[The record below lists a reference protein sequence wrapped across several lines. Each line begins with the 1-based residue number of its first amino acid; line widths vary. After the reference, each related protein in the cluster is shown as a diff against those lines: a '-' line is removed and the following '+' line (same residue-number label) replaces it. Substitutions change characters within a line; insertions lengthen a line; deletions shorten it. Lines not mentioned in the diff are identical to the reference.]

1 MRVLAMTSLFPNP
14 YQPVLWSPNRLQ
26 LSWLAKK
33 VPVRVIAPI
42 PWTTERLGRQRFGN
56 LTKKTR
62 RFTID
67 NLEVEQPTYW
77 FPPGLWRSSYGRW
90 FRWSVRSTFERA
102 VKEFQPTL
110 IFAYWAYPDGWA
122 AVKLGHEHNLPVVI
136 QVMGSDVLQL
146 AQVKGRTAG
155 TAEALCE
162 ADGVWAVSQDLANH
176 VIRFGANPDR
186 VKLIYDGVDT
196 SLFYHGSQAEA
207 RTRLGLNS
215 SKKIIL
221 FVGNLVQ
228 VKAIDRLILAFDQ
241 LYHQRGDLELAI
253 LGQGELQPKLEAQA
267 RMLRCAS
274 AVKFHG
280 SKPQETLP
288 DWYRAADVFALP
300 SDSEG
305 VPNVLLEASACGL
318 PYVASNVGGIHE
330 IADRGHG
337 TLVPVGD
344 VAALALA
351 LEAALNA
358 KRPVAILARTREA
371 CIDEFIQ
378 WMEQI
383 AARRH

>member
-42 PWTTERLGRQRFGN
+42 PWTTERAGRHRSGN
-56 LTKKTR
+56 LTKETR

-67 NLEVEQPTYW
+67 NLDVEQPTYW
-77 FPPGLWRSSYGRW
+77 FPPGVWRSSYGRW
-90 FRWSVRSTFERA
+90 FRWSVRSVFERA
-102 VKEFQPTL
+102 VREFQPTV

-146 AQVKGRTAG
+146 AHVKGRTAG
-155 TAEALCE
+155 TAEALRE

-176 VIRFGANPDR
+176 VIQFGAKPER

-196 SLFYHGSQAEA
+196 SRFHPGSQAEA
-207 RTRLGLNS
+207 RARLGLDPT
-215 SKKIIL
+215 KKIIL
-221 FVGNLVQ
+221 FVGNLVP
-228 VKAIDRLILAFDQ
+228 VKAIDRLLLATEQ
-241 LYHQRGDLELAI
+241 LATRRSDLHVAI
-253 LGQGELQPKLEAQA
+253 LGQGDLQPKLESLTATLQC
-267 RMLRCAS
+267 RSMIT
-274 AVKFHG
+274 FYG

-318 PYVASNVGGIHE
+318 PYVASHVGGIHE

-344 VAALALA
+344 VTALAAALEQVLNTARP
-351 LEAALNA
+351 AAIPA
-358 KRPVAILARTREA
+358 KTREA
-371 CIDEFIQ
+371 CMDEFIDWAGQ
-378 WMEQI
+378 VS
-383 AARRH
+383 ARR